1 MASCTPSTTSR
12 AQSFASAG
20 PISRHLLCHLH
31 RHRTPVRAAV
41 SSRAAA
47 PPPRLGPRP
56 PLVLLRHP
64 RLPELVAW
72 PTTSTVTLFSA
83 SAFHL
88 HPSSAPP
95 PRSPPCPHHIAT
107 SAPAAPRC
115 TAAARLG
122 PRPTLVSQALLHAE
136 LSRRRRSDDAAPF
149 HATLASAAPSRDT
162 SIACRHQTP
171 CQLLPHSSPTHWP
184 FIPGHDIAHAIH
196 ATCELFD
203 LPLARPCPC
212 AWPPSRGSSTAFSSA
227 SHFCI
232 FTVTFAAPLLPH
244 AYSPRLPPP
253 PSSCTALP
261 ARGSLVA
268 PPHLLAGFPFLHPH
282 GHTAARVTA
291 ARSSLLSSSLPPSL
305 LGARLSLLGCLSSLL
320 SSLLLSLRRTSNVI
334 W

>member
-20 PISRHLLCHLH
+20 PLSRHLLCHLH

-41 SSRAAA
+41 SSRLAA

-107 SAPAAPRC
+107 SASAAPRC

-253 PSSCTALP
+253 RT
-261 ARGSLVA
+261 
-268 PPHLLAGFPFLHPH
+268 
-282 GHTAARVTA
+282 
-291 ARSSLLSSSLPPSL
+291 
-305 LGARLSLLGCLSSLL
+305 
-320 SSLLLSLRRTSNVI
+320 LR
-334 W
+334 